1 MIETIVLI
9 AICAAVVIWK
19 KRPVEGIHTISTD
32 ELQTMLR
39 DDDKIFI
46 DVRSARDFNKMH
58 VAPFINDPKGLGM
71 EALPR
76 DKEIVVMC
84 RSGMR
89 SLETC
94 KKLKKLG
101 VKKVTNVRGGMSA
114 YVERGLHEK

>member
-1 MIETIVLI
+1 MIESIILL

-19 KRPVEGIHTISTD
+19 KRPVEGVNTISTD

-58 VAPFINDPKGLGM
+58 VAPFINDPNGLGI
-71 EALPR
+71 EALPM

-101 VKKVTNVRGGMSA
+101 VKKVTNVRGGISA
-114 YVERGLHEK
+114 YNERGLDDK

>member
-1 MIETIVLI
+1 MIETIVII
-9 AICAAVVIWK
+9 AICVGIVLWK
-19 KRPVEGIHTISTD
+19 KRPVEGIRSISTD

-39 DDDKIFI
+39 DKDKVFI

-58 VAPFINDPKGLGM
+58 VAPFINDPNGHGIA
-71 EALPR
+71 ALPK

-94 KKLKKLG
+94 KQLKKLG
-101 VKKVTNVRGGMSA
+101 VNNVTNVRGGISS